1 MNTQEKKEV
10 IIRIEYFIS
19 HYLPWI
25 LLLFLI
31 AGISICIFHYKNKS
45 CMFEEEK
52 KEEEKAESN
61 LLEYQYSYVNENVYV

>member
-10 IIRIEYFIS
+10 ILRIEYFIS

-45 CMFEEEK
+45 CMFEEEE
-52 KEEEKAESN
+52 KEEEKVGDN
-61 LLEYQYSYVNENVYV
+61 LLEYKYSSLNENV